1 MFYNSRSPHIKAM
14 QRATSTLF
22 LSSQILFPKG
32 KSGSVDKGSPTSD
45 IYVSQYWVSTD
56 KEDCFKIL
64 SMRRGN
70 KSSVPCKLSFLRLS
84 NWSFIFL
91 FPCRLTHFP
100 VLTLITRLAGLWLFL
115 QAFYPCISKNQ
126 SPLFFLLLLHIQFP

>member
-14 QRATSTLF
+14 QRAISRLF
-22 LSSQILFPKG
+22 LSQQILFPKG
-32 KSGSVDKGSPTSD
+32 KSGTVGKGSPIVD
-45 IYVSQYWVSTD
+45 IYFCQYWVPTD

-70 KSSVPCKLSFLRLS
+70 KSSVPCRLSFLRLS

-91 FPCRLTHFP
+91 FPRRLTHFL
-100 VLTLITRLAGLWLFL
+100 VLTLITHPAGLWLFL